1 MTLTFIEIENFMA
14 SRDEY
19 FTSDAPFAALQQA
32 LIAAPKSG
40 SVMRGCGGL
49 RKLRWPDARRGQG
62 KRGGLRVI
70 YLLIPEL
77 EMAVFVDVYDKDEA
91 DDLTPDEKRVFAE
104 LAGTS
109 RDKIFALA
117 AQQRRRE

>member
-14 SRDEY
+14 CRDDY
-19 FTSDAPFAALQQA
+19 FTSDDAFAALQQA
-32 LIAAPKSG
+32 LMADPESG

-49 RKLRWPDARRGQG
+49 RKIRWPDARRGRG

-77 EMAVFVDVYDKDEA
+77 EMVVFVDVYDKDEA
-91 DDLTPDEKRVFAE
+91 DDLTPDERRI
-104 LAGTS
+104 LAKLASES
-109 RDKIFALA
+109 RDKLFALA
-117 AQQRRRE
+117 AQQRRRR